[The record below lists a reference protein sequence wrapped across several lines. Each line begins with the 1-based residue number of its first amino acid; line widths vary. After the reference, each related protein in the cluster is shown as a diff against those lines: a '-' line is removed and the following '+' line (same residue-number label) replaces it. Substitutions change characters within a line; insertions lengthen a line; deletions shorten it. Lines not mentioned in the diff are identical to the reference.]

1 MINPAQMHRMPAGL
15 DQQGRFQTVGDDVHI
30 KLSDAEQA
38 KLRDAVEWFLF
49 ASTPDNTDGMGYAS
63 PTPGDVTARDDVRRA
78 ERALLV
84 RAALTDA
91 AYWIGSALALA
102 GTAALIWWPLT

>member
-1 MINPAQMHRMPAGL
+1 MINPTQMHRMPTDYEAPYKAA
-15 DQQGRFQTVGDDVHI
+15 DSVHI
-30 KLSDAEQA
+30 QLSDAEQA

-49 ASTPDNTDGMGYAS
+49 HSTPDSDGNTDGMGYAS
-63 PTPGDVTARDDVRRA
+63 PTPSDVTARDDVLRA

-91 AYWIGSALALA
+91 AYWFGSALALA
-102 GTAALIWWPLT
+102 GAAALIWWPQ